1 MAEITASSQQT
12 GATKVNKLRAA
23 LAVPVVALWC
33 LIGAISMLVCK
44 GLGLSAVHRFPLL
57 WHGFMCRL
65 FSMHVEY
72 EGELQTSRPTLYVAN
87 HTSYLDVF
95 VLGAKLPGAFV
106 AKSEVASWPIFGK
119 LARLQNTL
127 FLERKSQRAASQIEQ
142 VRQHLN
148 EESNIILFPEGT
160 STNGTWIAPFRSSL
174 FAAAEGGDIQ
184 PVSVAYL
191 DYNGK
196 AMNQAQRDYY
206 AWYLPDPSVPVPNT
220 PFSAHFF
227 NALGLRPSRVKIK
240 FHPPIPMQSGERKQV
255 SAQCELAVR
264 TGLEDMLQAQ
274 LENQPVLPHA

>member
-1 MAEITASSQQT
+1 MAEIAASSKQT
-12 GATKVNKLRAA
+12 GAIKVNKLRAA
-23 LAVPVVALWC
+23 LAVPLVALWC
-33 LIGAISMLVCK
+33 LIGAISMLICK
-44 GLGLSAVHRFPLL
+44 ALGPSAAQRFPLL
-57 WHGFMCRL
+57 WHGFMCRV
-65 FSMHVEY
+65 FGMHVEY

-106 AKSEVASWPIFGK
+106 AKSEVASWPVFGK

-142 VRQHLN
+142 VRHHLN
-148 EESNIILFPEGT
+148 AQSNIILFPEGT
-160 STNGTWIAPFRSSL
+160 STSGTWVAPFRSSL

-191 DYNGK
+191 DYDGN
-196 AMNQAQRDYY
+196 AMDQAQRDHY

-220 PFSAHFF
+220 PFATHFF
-227 NALGLRPSRVKIK
+227 NALGLRQSRVKIT
-240 FHPPIPMQSGERKQV
+240 FHQPITMQSGERKQV

-264 TGLEDMLQAQ
+264 TGLNEMLQTS
-274 LENQPVLPHA
+274 LKNPPVQPNA